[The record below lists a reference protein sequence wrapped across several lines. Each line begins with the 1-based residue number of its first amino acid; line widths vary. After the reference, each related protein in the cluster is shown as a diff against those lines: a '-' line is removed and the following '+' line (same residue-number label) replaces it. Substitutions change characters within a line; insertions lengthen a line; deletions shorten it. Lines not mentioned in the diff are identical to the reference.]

1 MGLLDIQIDMYHFR
15 RLLQSLATDRNGL
28 TPEVFCVRVIY
39 YIGKYKNSPDVTEQ
53 QMAVVLKYADMCF
66 SLMFEYKPEEFLN
79 EILQT
84 IAASHIRTYGLDALL
99 DKPFSTLSCVDKV
112 YLLYLELYCTTLR
125 SNSARMDYRVKD
137 VDRALETVEKRRNAD
152 KPYANKLPTREILI
166 EPFEK
171 LENGKFKLE
180 DKEKSDIFSGRGI
193 FSLQVICQSDNN
205 RKLLSDMHIACKPI
219 EEGLAYPSK
228 IGVYDNLFVD
238 SNGENDRYMVEH
250 RIPFAVNENGYL
262 ISRPEC
268 DTLLMLTYRDLVKLW
283 PTVRYFLVSKYMLE
297 DDDETEF
304 PTRKDFCKAMDE
316 VGLFFPLPDPI
327 NIVRLR

>member
-1 MGLLDIQIDMYHFR
+1 MGLLDVQIDMYHFK

-28 TPEVFCVRVIY
+28 TPEVFSVRTIY

-53 QMAVVLKYADMCF
+53 QMAVVLRYADMCF
-66 SLMFEYKPEEFLN
+66 SLMLEHKPEEFLN

-84 IAASHIRTYGLDALL
+84 IAATHIRTYGLDALL

-112 YLLYLELYCTTLR
+112 YLLYLELYCAALR
-125 SNSARMDYRVKD
+125 SNTPRMDYRAKD
-137 VDRALETVEKRRNAD
+137 VDRALETVEKLRNVD
-152 KPYANKLPTREILI
+152 KTYTNKLPTREILI

-180 DKEKSDIFSGRGI
+180 EKDKMDVFFGRGVL
-193 FSLQVICQSDNN
+193 SLQVICRSDNN
-205 RKLLSDMHIACKPI
+205 RKLLSDMHIAYKAI

-238 SNGENDRYMVEH
+238 SNGENDLYMVEH
-250 RIPFAVNENGYL
+250 GIPFAVNEKGYL

-304 PTRKDFCKAMDE
+304 PKRKDFCKAIDQI
-316 VGLFFPLPDPI
+316 GLFCPLPDPI
-327 NIVRLR
+327 NAVRLR